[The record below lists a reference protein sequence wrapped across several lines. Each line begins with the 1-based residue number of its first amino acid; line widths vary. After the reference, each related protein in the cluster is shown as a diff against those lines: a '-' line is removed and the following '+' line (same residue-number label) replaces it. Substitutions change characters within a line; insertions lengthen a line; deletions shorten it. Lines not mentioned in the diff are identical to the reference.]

1 MALVADLFVALRK
14 HTFVY
19 GADCACEVCLLIAPA
34 LVGGA
39 LPTLAQR
46 AFTARARALVAPSD
60 ALAQRT
66 ETARARQSPP
76 IWPFVTVWQCG
87 DVGGSS

>member
-76 IWPFVTVWQCG
+76 I
-87 DVGGSS
+87 